1 MIRAS
6 RILPVK
12 LGLLAMLLAAALTLS
27 SCSVPNDPAKGSN
40 TEHAG
45 ENAHGNEH
53 GSEDMD
59 TEHHAHDEHATE
71 RLVRLSPEDLKEFDI
86 GVETAGPGELA
97 VMIKLPGEI
106 TYNSDHL
113 AHIAP
118 RFPGVVKEVRKQL
131 GDHVQKGEV
140 LALIESSESLSPYEV
155 VSLIEGTVVEKH
167 LTVGEVVKDDVEIY
181 QVADLKTVWLNLT
194 VYQKDLAAIRI
205 GQSIKVSAGAGIQDV
220 NGTISYISPTVDE
233 HTRTA
238 KARAVLN
245 NADGALRP
253 GLFVTAQVVVAT
265 HEVPV
270 VVPRSGL
277 QTIDDLTCV
286 FVKTSE
292 GFQPRSVTIGRSND
306 TNAEIVAGLVAGEQ
320 FVSTGAFTLKA
331 QLSKGAF
338 GDGHNH

>member
-1 MIRAS
+1 M
-6 RILPVK
+6 
-12 LGLLAMLLAAALTLS
+12 
-27 SCSVPNDPAKGSN
+27 
-40 TEHAG
+40 
-45 ENAHGNEH
+45 
-53 GSEDMD
+53 
-59 TEHHAHDEHATE
+59 
-71 RLVRLSPEDLKEFDI
+71 RLSPEDLKEFDI
-86 GVETAGPGELA
+86 GVETAGPGSLT

-131 GDHVQKGEV
+131 GERVQKGEV

-167 LTVGEVVKDDVEIY
+167 ITVGEVVKDDAEIY

-194 VYQKDLAAIRI
+194 VYQKDLSAIRV
-205 GQSIKVSAGAGIQDV
+205 GQSVRVSAGAGIEDV
-220 NGTISYISPTVDE
+220 TGTISYISPTVDE

-245 NADGALRP
+245 NSDGTLRP
-253 GLFVTAQVVVAT
+253 GLFVTAEVAIAT
-265 HEVPV
+265 HDVPIMI
-270 VVPRSGL
+270 PRSSL
-277 QTIDDLTCV
+277 QTIDDKACV
-286 FVKTSE
+286 FVRTPE
-292 GFQPRSVTIGRSND
+292 GFQSKGVTIGRSND
-306 TNAEIVAGLVAGEQ
+306 GSAEVLNGLAAGDQYVAR
-320 FVSTGAFTLKA
+320 GAFTLKA